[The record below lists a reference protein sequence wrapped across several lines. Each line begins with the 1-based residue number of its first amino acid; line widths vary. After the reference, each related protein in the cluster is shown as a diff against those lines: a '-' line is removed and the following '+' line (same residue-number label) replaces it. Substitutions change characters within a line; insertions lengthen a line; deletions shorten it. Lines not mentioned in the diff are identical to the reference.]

1 MEALERV
8 FCKNRKTPL
17 QIGSV
22 KTNTGHSEASASLFS
37 IAKVI
42 IAMETDTIPAHLQ
55 FEKPN
60 PEIPALCNGNM
71 EVVTYNKKWEPKYA
85 AVNSIGID
93 SYYGHALLKANPK
106 KKVLKKCSITPLIIA
121 STRTQ
126 EGIDQLLETV
136 KN

>member
-1 MEALERV
+1 M
-8 FCKNRKTPL
+8 
-17 QIGSV
+17 

-37 IAKVI
+37 IVKLI
-42 IAMETDTIPAHLQ
+42 IAMETETIPAHLQ
-55 FEKPN
+55 YKTPN
-60 PEIPALCNGNM
+60 PEIPALHNGNM

-85 AVNSIGID
+85 AVNAIGID

-106 KKVLKKCSITPLIIA
+106 KKTVKEWPIPPLIIA

-136 KN
+136 SQLKMMVHNILRFVNFR